1 MRGFLIIITFLL
13 FVAIPSAFSQAEET
27 ASKKIKGKHKIKM
40 SQARHE
46 YLNGNP
52 RVALNLFRE
61 VHRDIPKNATVN
73 YRIAEC
79 HYAINN
85 KELAVEYF
93 KNALSLNEKV
103 DKQAYFWYGMSLH
116 RNGQLDEAFSA
127 FEKFK
132 ATAKPAQL
140 KQTHADHYIA
150 QINEAKLQMSKPI
163 NVSLKN
169 LGENVNSRFD
179 DYSPSITADGKTM
192 IFTSR
197 RPDTQG
203 GKVDEKSDN
212 KYFEDIYISHFDEK
226 ENTWSEAE
234 PIPGKINTVG
244 HDASLGI
251 SKDGS
256 MIFVYRND
264 GNLYIGDIFLS
275 KISVSSNKW
284 STPKPLSKTVN
295 SSYFE
300 SSASLSPDGK
310 TLYFVSERPK
320 GSVGH
325 ADIYMSKRISKYN
338 WTEPKNL
345 GPVINSKE
353 DEISVFIHPDGKTL
367 FFSSKGNKSMGGYDI
382 FMSRMND
389 DSTWTEPMNLGYPIN
404 TVDDD
409 LHFVLSADYKTAY
422 YSSIRPEGMGER
434 DLYEID
440 FSHYDIMQGMGAKL
454 SILKGKVL
462 INDTSLTN
470 IPKIEIT
477 DSETGKTIFAIETD
491 DESREYFITLTGDK
505 KYKVTA
511 SASGHKSVTEEMY
524 IPYTTEKTFVMEK
537 VFDLPP
543 TP

>member
-1 MRGFLIIITFLL
+1 MKGFLI
-13 FVAIPSAFSQAEET
+13 VASLMLVFTHSVFSQAEET
-27 ASKKIKGKHKIKM
+27 GSKKIKGKHKIKM

-61 VHRDIPKNATVN
+61 VHREVPKNAIVN

-93 KNALSLNEKV
+93 KNAISLDEKV
-103 DKQAYFWYGMSLH
+103 DKQAFFWYGMSLH
-116 RNGQLDEAFSA
+116 RNGQLDEALST

-132 ATAKPAQL
+132 STAKPPVI
-140 KQTHADHYIA
+140 KQTNVDHFIA
-150 QINEAKLQMSKPI
+150 QVNEAKLQISKPI
-163 NVSLKN
+163 NITIKN

-212 KYFEDIYISHFDEK
+212 KYFEDIYISHYDANED
-226 ENTWSEAE
+226 TWSEAE
-234 PIPGKINTVG
+234 PIPGKINTPG

-325 ADIYMSKRISKYN
+325 ADIYVSKKISKYN
-338 WTEPKNL
+338 WTEPKNI
-345 GPVINSKE
+345 GSVINSKE

-367 FFSSKGNKSMGGYDI
+367 FFSSKGYKSMGGYDI

-409 LHFVLSADYKTAY
+409 LHFVLSADYKTAF
-422 YSSIRPEGMGER
+422 YSSIKPSGMGER

-440 FSHYDIMQGMGAKL
+440 FSNYDMMQGMGAKL

-462 INDTSLTN
+462 INDTSLSN
-470 IPKIEIT
+470 IPKIEII
-477 DSETGKTIFAIETD
+477 DAETGKNVYSLETD
-491 DESREYFITLTGDK
+491 EENREYFITLTGDR
-505 KYKVTA
+505 KYKITA
-511 SASGHKSVTEEMY
+511 SASGHKSVSEEIY

-543 TP
+543 SQ